1 MVLDLD
7 PFFSVRIQDPDPHQN
22 EMYPKHWIMDK
33 GPNCLLSLISF
44 LFRLLPAFNT
54 TTGLPY
60 PRVNLKTGLKVINKS
75 EDLPFKGLS
84 LYFLSRDCRCIPF
97 QGTVVVFPFKG
108 LSLYSLSR
116 DCCCIPFSR
125 DCCCIPFQGTVV
137 VFPFKGLLLYS
148 LSRNCCCIP
157 YQGTVVVF
165 PLKGLSS

>member
-1 MVLDLD
+1 
-7 PFFSVRIQDPDPHQN
+7 
-22 EMYPKHWIMDK
+22 MYPKHWIMDK
-33 GPNCLLSLISF
+33 GPNCLLPLISC

-84 LYFLSRDCRCIPF
+84 LYSLSRDCRCIPF
-97 QGTVVVFPFKG
+97 QGTVVVFPFKE
-108 LSLYSLSR
+108 LSLYSL
-116 DCCCIPFSR
+116 SR

-137 VFPFKGLLLYS
+137 VFPLRGLLLYS
-148 LSRNCCCIP
+148 LSRDCCCIP
-157 YQGTVVVF
+157 FQGTVVF